1 MQTSSVLWLNCTE
14 RNKCMQQAQ
23 LRRFYVRLIATGMA
37 LCLSLLAVA
46 GASANSVNI
55 YDQANVLNADQV
67 RSAASSLPNPINIY
81 TTNTFTGDTSAFEHQ
96 ATTHLTNPNLLVMAI
111 DTNSAHHHVAIVGGS
126 DVSLS
131 QSQYDSATQ
140 AFVQAYQSNKGD
152 YTTSTIASL
161 QSLRSSLGAAPV
173 NPANPNN
180 GSVPVPTT
188 NSGGLFSSMLGTTC
202 CIGGAIVL
210 LGLGLLF
217 TLGRRRFFGRRPQG
231 IPPYQQPYPPDYGP
245 NYNQPYNQPYPP
257 NYGPN
262 YNQGPG
268 MNPWAAGG
276 LGAAAG
282 GLLGYELGK
291 DRGEDEARAQYDDN
305 NPGNNYGNGGDF
317 GGGGGG
323 SAADFGNGGDF
334 GGGSGADFGGGG
346 DAGGGG
352 SSSNF

>member
-23 LRRFYVRLIATGMA
+23 LRRFYGRLIATGMA

-81 TTNTFTGDTSAFEHQ
+81 TTNAFTGDTSAFEHQ

-126 DVSLS
+126 DVPLS

-152 YTTSTIASL
+152 YTASTIASL

-202 CIGGAIVL
+202 CIGGVIVL

-231 IPPYQQPYPPDYGP
+231 IPPYQQPYPPNYGP
-245 NYNQPYNQPYPP
+245 NYNQPYPP

-317 GGGGGG
+317 GGSGGG

-346 DAGGGG
+346 DASGGG